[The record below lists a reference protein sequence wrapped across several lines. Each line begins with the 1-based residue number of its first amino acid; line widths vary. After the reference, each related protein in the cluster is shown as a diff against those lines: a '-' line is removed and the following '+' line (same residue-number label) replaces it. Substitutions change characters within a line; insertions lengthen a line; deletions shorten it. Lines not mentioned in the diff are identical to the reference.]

1 MVTRYAEPKVWERNM
16 KLTMRDG
23 NSFTHKTWPRFE
35 SECPTCGKG
44 DVSQWEIF
52 QYYQEKK

>member
-1 MVTRYAEPKVWERNM
+1 MVTRYAEQKVWERNM
-16 KLTMRDG
+16 KLTMRTETRSRIKLG
-23 NSFTHKTWPRFE
+23 QGLRVNVQLVVK
-35 SECPTCGKG
+35 